1 MGGLTVEGVTKAE
14 AKYLRDVVKIKAKAG
29 TNHWNGWHTLWYCR
43 IRYLD
48 DDFNRTARQR
58 KVISAII
65 KKVTKT
71 NPVKLMKIMEEVL
84 PMIQTNISRNE
95 LISLAAGAMVSY
107 LRYDVLQH
115 RVPATGTW
123 ENRTFSGAGDVLYM
137 DLDKNAELLK
147 NFIYNADKE
156 ETQSKK

>member
-1 MGGLTVEGVTKAE
+1 M
-14 AKYLRDVVKIKAKAG
+14 
-29 TNHWNGWHTLWYCR
+29 
-43 IRYLD
+43 
-48 DDFNRTARQR
+48 
-58 KVISAII
+58 
-65 KKVTKT
+65 
-71 NPVKLMKIMEEVL
+71 
-84 PMIQTNISRNE
+84 
-95 LISLAAGAMVSY
+95 SY